1 MNTFNSLIELENF
14 ISNSEE
20 DLLTDVSKEVLQDIL
35 DYLQEESE
43 EIVEVMTVEEILD
56 EWKAEYGVISDEE
69 YQAILD
75 GWRVE
80 LGIK

>member
-1 MNTFNSLIELENF
+1 MNTFNSFIELENF

-43 EIVEVMTVEEILD
+43 EIVEVMTVEEILA